1 MSNTI
6 AKIFIIAILSM
17 IGMVFPQFGNRMPL
31 SLDISLVG
39 LIFVFVGRMFKKI
52 YTNFLVKKYAFFS
65 IIGVICISTTIELND
80 LVNMRLGIYGNEF
93 LFYVNAIL
101 MTLFL
106 YLLCKFISNFKSCF
120 INEIAYIG
128 KNSIVY
134 LGFNQLI
141 LIFLKKISVDNNW
154 LNFLL
159 KILSL
164 MLCLGLLHCITKVI
178 MNSKLKILIGK

>member
-17 IGMVFPQFGNRMPL
+17 IGMVFLQFGNRMPL

-39 LIFVFVGRMFKKI
+39 LIFVFVGIMFKKI

-80 LVNMRLGIYGNEF
+80 LVNMRLGIYGNGF

-106 YLLCKFISNFKSCF
+106 YLLCKFISNYNSCF
-120 INEIAYIG
+120 
-128 KNSIVY
+128 
-134 LGFNQLI
+134 
-141 LIFLKKISVDNNW
+141 
-154 LNFLL
+154 
-159 KILSL
+159 
-164 MLCLGLLHCITKVI
+164 
-178 MNSKLKILIGK
+178 